1 MTPNQKGC
9 FAEYLFATTAMKHGF
24 NVSMPLLD
32 ASKYDCILEKE
43 GKLFKFQIKYMGKD
57 RYRHDGGV
65 MQITLRR
72 VGHQS
77 YSLKMVDYFA
87 IWHEEY
93 NGFFIIKNIGQKS
106 MKVNINGKLKD
117 NFNNFECIS

>member
-1 MTPNQKGC
+1 
-9 FAEYLFATTAMKHGF
+9 
-24 NVSMPLLD
+24 
-32 ASKYDCILEKE
+32 
-43 GKLFKFQIKYMGKD
+43 
-57 RYRHDGGV
+57 

-93 NGFFIIKNIGQKS
+93 DGFFIIKNIGQKS
-106 MKVNINGKLKD
+106 MKVNKNGKLKE
-117 NFNNFECIS
+117 NFNNFALIS